1 LEAQLNVQL
10 ITHTSDP
17 ERVVS
22 SAARLCYSSADIQS
36 IMDHL
41 TVEKI
46 NEFVNKL
53 ANMGHESPF
62 EHVTFTFG
70 IEGVS
75 RSLLA
80 QITRHRI
87 ASYSVKSQRYVR
99 EGQFAYVIPDE
110 IKKYPGAKNLYI
122 MAMEQAQED
131 YNSIT
136 DALLFEYFLEYI
148 KTYEPEIYA
157 LYETKRDTFDFS
169 CSDFYDEHINKVPNK
184 VYNAMEKKAIE
195 NARYVLPNAC
205 ETKIVMTMNAR
216 SLLNFFSLRGCERA
230 QDEIRNLATEML
242 RIVKPIAPNIF
253 KVAGP
258 SCVKKFCSEGPMSC
272 GRPKEIKQF
281 FLTL

>member
-1 LEAQLNVQL
+1 MEAQLNVKL
-10 ITHTSDP
+10 ITHTPDP

-22 SAARLCYSSADIQS
+22 SAARLCYSDADIQS

-99 EGQFAYVIPDE
+99 EGQFAYVVPDE

-122 MAMEQAQED
+122 MAMEQAQES

-148 KTYEPEIYA
+148 KTYEPRIYA
-157 LYETKRDTFDFS
+157 LYETERDTVDFS

-184 VYNAMEKKAIE
+184 IYNAMEKKAIE

-230 QDEIRNLATEML
+230 QDEIRNLAIEML
-242 RIVKPIAPNIF
+242 KIVKPIAPNIF

-258 SCVKKFCSEGPMSC
+258 PCVKKFCSEGPMSC
-272 GRPKEIKQF
+272 GKSQEIKQF
-281 FLTL
+281 FLAL